1 MTPSRSPF
9 AYAVLR
15 VVPDIEREEFV
26 NAGLVMFCRPRRF
39 LCARAT
45 LDASH
50 LAALRADADL
60 AALRD
65 QLALVERIAAG
76 EVSSGPLAGM
86 SQSERF
92 HWLTTPRS
100 TAVQPGPIHGGVT
113 DDPAATF
120 EHLYATLVDRPGSE
134 ASEP

>member
-9 AYAVLR
+9 SYAVLR

-26 NAGLVMFCRPRRF
+26 NAGLVLFCRARRF
-39 LCARAT
+39 LRARAS
-45 LDASH
+45 LN
-50 LAALRADADL
+50 LARLRALRPDADAD
-60 AALRD
+60 ALQA
-65 QLALVERIAAG
+65 QLRLVERIAAG
-76 EVSSGPLAGM
+76 EVERGPLAEM

-100 TAVQPGPIHGGVT
+100 TAIQPGPIHGGMS

-120 EHLYATLVDRPGSE
+120 DHLYDTLVERGS
-134 ASEP
+134 